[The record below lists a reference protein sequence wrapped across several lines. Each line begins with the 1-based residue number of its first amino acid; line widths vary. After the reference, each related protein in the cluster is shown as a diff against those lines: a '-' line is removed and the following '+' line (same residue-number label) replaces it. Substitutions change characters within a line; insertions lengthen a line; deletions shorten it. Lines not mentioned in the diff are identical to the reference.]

1 MSSTLLHKVWAIG
14 ILFFATASAAQ
25 VSLSC
30 WDNLEKQTGYRL
42 HTKKTPVV
50 SNGKG
55 WEAYVEMEARP
66 ARLESGSCVNTSRLM
81 VRSARGKT
89 FQAVYITRPSPYML
103 GNDLQILGWNGESL
117 LFNDWGWQY
126 ASDHDSNQVVIFDA
140 TSGTFEAPDLGKMVA
155 EKLQIPCDLR
165 SVAKKWEGGQIYF
178 EVSETELGEVD
189 GCLQGKPKAW
199 LYDRHGGTVKP
210 AEEAAAFGAPSRFLA
225 ALRMTMRR
233 ESWSE
238 T

>member
-1 MSSTLLHKVWAIG
+1 MSSTLFHK
-14 ILFFATASAAQ
+14 ATTTIFLLLTTLSAAQ

-66 ARLESGSCVNTSRLM
+66 ARLESGSCVNTSHLM
-81 VRSARGKT
+81 VRAAPGKI
-89 FQAVYITRPSPYML
+89 FQPAYLTRPSAYML
-103 GNDLQILGWNGESL
+103 GNDLQILGWNGDAL
-117 LFNDWGWQY
+117 LFNDWSWQY

-140 TSGTFEAPDLGKMVA
+140 TSGTFESPDLGKMVA
-155 EKLQIPCDLR
+155 EKLRIPCDLR
-165 SVAKKWEGGQIYF
+165 SVAKKWEGGQVYF

-189 GCLQGKPKAW
+189 GCMKDKPKTW
-199 LYDRHGGTVKP
+199 LYDRHASEVKP
-210 AEEAAAFGAPSRFLA
+210 LEILPPAKAGL
-225 ALRMTMRR
+225 LHC
-233 ESWSE
+233 
-238 T
+238 